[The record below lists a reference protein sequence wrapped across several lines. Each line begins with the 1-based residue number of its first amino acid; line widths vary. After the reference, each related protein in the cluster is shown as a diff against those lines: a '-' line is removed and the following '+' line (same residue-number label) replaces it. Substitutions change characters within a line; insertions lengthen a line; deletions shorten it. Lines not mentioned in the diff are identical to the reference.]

1 MALNG
6 EYRCPRCGSPH
17 LRVTSR
23 GFDVGQAVAGRLLLG
38 RNEGLLA
45 GAIGSNKPK
54 LVCVECGYSFYAWD
68 YGKELRKFKE
78 KEEMKD
84 PKERRRV
91 YMVALVFM
99 IVANLVLWLIF
110 RHAIFLAMLATGGI
124 ILFVVLIFWIAFA
137 INPPE
142 EPQSKQALQGGKG
155 KQLQQKGKKGLK
167 GKPER

>member
-1 MALNG
+1 M
-6 EYRCPRCGSPH
+6 
-17 LRVTSR
+17 
-23 GFDVGQAVAGRLLLG
+23 GQAVAGRLLLG

-54 LVCVECGYSFYAWD
+54 LVCVECGYSFYAWN

-78 KEEMKD
+78 KEAMKD
-84 PKERRRV
+84 PKERRKV
-91 YMVALVFM
+91 YMVALVSM

-155 KQLQQKGKKGLK
+155 KPLQQKGKKGLK
-167 GKPER
+167 AEGQE

>member
-17 LRVTSR
+17 LQVTSR

-78 KEEMKD
+78 KEAMKD

-91 YMVALVFM
+91 YMVALVSM

-110 RHAIFLAMLATGGI
+110 RHAMFLAMLATGGI

-142 EPQSKQALQGGKG
+142 EPQSKQALQEGKG

-167 GKPER
+167 AEGQK

>member
-1 MALNG
+1 M
-6 EYRCPRCGSPH
+6 
-17 LRVTSR
+17 
-23 GFDVGQAVAGRLLLG
+23 LG

-78 KEEMKD
+78 KEAMKD
-84 PKERRRV
+84 PKERRKV
-91 YMVALVFM
+91 YMVALVSM

-110 RHAIFLAMLATGGI
+110 RHAMFLAMLAACGI
-124 ILFVVLIFWIAFA
+124 ILFVVLIFRIAFA

-142 EPQSKQALQGGKG
+142 EPQSKQVLQGGRG

-167 GKPER
+167 AEGQK

>member
-1 MALNG
+1 M
-6 EYRCPRCGSPH
+6 
-17 LRVTSR
+17 
-23 GFDVGQAVAGRLLLG
+23 GQAVAGRLLLG

-78 KEEMKD
+78 KEAMKD
-84 PKERRRV
+84 PKERRKV
-91 YMVALVFM
+91 YMVALVSM

-155 KQLQQKGKKGLK
+155 KPLQQKGKKGLK
-167 GKPER
+167 AEGQE

>member
-1 MALNG
+1 M
-6 EYRCPRCGSPH
+6 
-17 LRVTSR
+17 
-23 GFDVGQAVAGRLLLG
+23 GQAVAGRLLLG

-54 LVCVECGYSFYAWD
+54 LVCVECGYSFYAWN

-167 GKPER
+167 AEGQK

>member
-1 MALNG
+1 M
-6 EYRCPRCGSPH
+6 
-17 LRVTSR
+17 
-23 GFDVGQAVAGRLLLG
+23 GQAVAGRLLLG

-78 KEEMKD
+78 KEAMKD
-84 PKERRRV
+84 PKERRKV
-91 YMVALVFM
+91 YMVALVSM

-142 EPQSKQALQGGKG
+142 EPQSKQALQGGTG
-155 KQLQQKGKKGLK
+155 EQLQQKGKKGLK
-167 GKPER
+167 AEGQE

>member
-1 MALNG
+1 M
-6 EYRCPRCGSPH
+6 
-17 LRVTSR
+17 
-23 GFDVGQAVAGRLLLG
+23 GQAVAGRLLLG

-54 LVCVECGYSFYAWD
+54 LVCVECGYSFYAWN

-78 KEEMKD
+78 KEAMKD
-84 PKERRRV
+84 PKERRKV
-91 YMVALVFM
+91 YMVALVSM
-99 IVANLVLWLIF
+99 IVANFVLWLIF

-155 KQLQQKGKKGLK
+155 KPLQQKGKKGLK
-167 GKPER
+167 AEGQE

>member
-1 MALNG
+1 M
-6 EYRCPRCGSPH
+6 
-17 LRVTSR
+17 
-23 GFDVGQAVAGRLLLG
+23 GQAVAGRLLLG

-68 YGKELRKFKE
+68 YGKKLRKFKE
-78 KEEMKD
+78 KEAMKD

-91 YMVALVFM
+91 YMVALVSM

-110 RHAIFLAMLATGGI
+110 RHAMFLAMLATGGI

-142 EPQSKQALQGGKG
+142 EPQSKQALQEGKG

-167 GKPER
+167 AEGQK

>member
-1 MALNG
+1 M
-6 EYRCPRCGSPH
+6 
-17 LRVTSR
+17 
-23 GFDVGQAVAGRLLLG
+23 GQAVAGRLLLG

-78 KEEMKD
+78 KEAMKE

-91 YMVALVFM
+91 YMVALVSM

-110 RHAIFLAMLATGGI
+110 RHAMFLAMLATGGI

-142 EPQSKQALQGGKG
+142 EPQSKQALQEGKG

-167 GKPER
+167 AEGQK

>member
-1 MALNG
+1 M
-6 EYRCPRCGSPH
+6 
-17 LRVTSR
+17 
-23 GFDVGQAVAGRLLLG
+23 GQAVAGRLLLG

-45 GAIGSNKPK
+45 GAIGSSKPK

-167 GKPER
+167 AEGQK

>member
-1 MALNG
+1 M
-6 EYRCPRCGSPH
+6 
-17 LRVTSR
+17 TSR

-54 LVCVECGYSFYAWD
+54 LVCVECGYSFYAWN

-78 KEEMKD
+78 KEAMKD

-91 YMVALVFM
+91 YMVALVSM

-142 EPQSKQALQGGKG
+142 EPQSKQALPGGKG

-167 GKPER
+167 AEGQK

>member
-1 MALNG
+1 M
-6 EYRCPRCGSPH
+6 
-17 LRVTSR
+17 
-23 GFDVGQAVAGRLLLG
+23 GQAVAGRLLLG

-78 KEEMKD
+78 KEAMKD
-84 PKERRRV
+84 PKERRKV
-91 YMVALVFM
+91 YMVALVSM

-155 KQLQQKGKKGLK
+155 EQLQQKGKKGLK
-167 GKPER
+167 AEGQE

>member
-1 MALNG
+1 M
-6 EYRCPRCGSPH
+6 
-17 LRVTSR
+17 
-23 GFDVGQAVAGRLLLG
+23 GQAVAGRLLLG

-54 LVCVECGYSFYAWD
+54 LVCVECGYSFYAWN

-78 KEEMKD
+78 KEAMKD
-84 PKERRRV
+84 PKERRKV
-91 YMVALVFM
+91 YMVALVSM
-99 IVANLVLWLIF
+99 IVANFVLWLIF

-142 EPQSKQALQGGKG
+142 EPQSKQTLQGGKG
-155 KQLQQKGKKGLK
+155 EQLQQKGKKGLK
-167 GKPER
+167 AEGQE

>member
-1 MALNG
+1 M
-6 EYRCPRCGSPH
+6 
-17 LRVTSR
+17 
-23 GFDVGQAVAGRLLLG
+23 GQAVAGRLLLG

-54 LVCVECGYSFYAWD
+54 LVCVECGYSFYAWN

-78 KEEMKD
+78 KEAMKD
-84 PKERRRV
+84 PKERRKV
-91 YMVALVFM
+91 YMVALVSM
-99 IVANLVLWLIF
+99 IVANFVLWLIF

-155 KQLQQKGKKGLK
+155 EQLQQKGKKGLK
-167 GKPER
+167 AEGQE